1 MRKTAVANFT
11 LLYLFFYAWWR
22 LQKSLLASVSLQ
34 WIFILTISRA
44 SINLSR
50 MSGGLTKDVLLA
62 IVLAYYGYSMFKL
75 FRLVARS
82 FAFIVSL
89 AAVFNMK
96 NDPII
101 SFGKRA
107 IIHLLSTYIL
117 SGCNG
122 KLQKSNL
129 IL

>member
-1 MRKTAVANFT
+1 MRKTAVADFT

-75 FRLVARS
+75 FRLVATS
-82 FAFIVSL
+82 FAFIVS
-89 AAVFNMK
+89 
-96 NDPII
+96 
-101 SFGKRA
+101 
-107 IIHLLSTYIL
+107 
-117 SGCNG
+117 
-122 KLQKSNL
+122 
-129 IL
+129 